1 MNAERADRRLAAILC
16 ADVASFSHM
25 MGEDEDG
32 TLAKLKVLHKKCFA
46 PRVAENRGRV
56 VKLMGDGALV
66 EFASVVDAVSCAI
79 AVQEDTATADEFN
92 DIALRIGIHVGEIIG
107 EGRDIY
113 GNGVNI
119 AARLQEVAKPGGIA
133 LSGRAYEHAVT
144 RFDSIFS
151 DGGQQT
157 LKNISRPVH
166 VYLSSPDSSAQVAAA
181 AKTRQNHALPDKP
194 SIAVLPFD
202 NMSDDPEQEYFADGV
217 VEAIT
222 ATLSRIKSF
231 FVIAR
236 NSAFAY
242 KGRAV
247 NIRQIGNEL
256 GVAYVLEGSVQKA
269 GNRLRITVQ
278 LIETAGGAH
287 LWAEKYDGAVDDVFD
302 LQDKITEQVAG
313 AMLPSIRSAE
323 VERSRRKRPQDLG
336 AYDYTMRAMPHVWMM
351 AHDEAQQA
359 LELLEKALKIDP
371 DYPLAQALKA
381 WCWAQH
387 SVYNWQEDTVG
398 ARTTALQSAEQAAN
412 QSSDDPLILAILG
425 AVHTFDSNYGAA
437 RVLLERALQL
447 DPNAA
452 WTLSRLGWLET
463 YTDRPEEA
471 EAYFQRAMRL
481 SPLDPMNFNNLVGLG
496 SARQVAGDDEGA
508 ASYFQRALQERP
520 NAHWVLRNLAPA
532 LLGAGRTDEAKAAAK
547 TLARA
552 YPTFTVSKFKEAMV
566 FSPAVLGRIG
576 KQLEDL
582 GFAP

>member
-1 MNAERADRRLAAILC
+1 MEPERADRRLAAILC
-16 ADVASFSHM
+16 ADVASFSYM
-25 MGEDEDG
+25 MGEDEEG
-32 TLAKLKVLHKKCFA
+32 TIAKLKTLHKKCFA
-46 PRVAENRGRV
+46 PRVAENRGRI

-79 AVQEDTATADEFN
+79 AVQEDTATADEFS
-92 DIALRIGIHVGEIIG
+92 DIALRIGVHVGEIIG

-157 LKNISRPVH
+157 LKNISQPVR
-166 VYLSSPDSSAQVAAA
+166 VYLSSPDSSAQIAAS
-181 AKTRQNHALPDKP
+181 AKTRQSHALPDKP
-194 SIAVLPFD
+194 SIAVLPFN

-242 KGRAV
+242 KGRAINV
-247 NIRQIGNEL
+247 RQIGNEL

-287 LWAEKYDGAVDDVFD
+287 LWAEKYDGAVDDIFD
-302 LQDKITEQVAG
+302 LQDQITEQVAG
-313 AMLPSIRSAE
+313 AMSPSIRTAE

-351 AHDEAQQA
+351 AKDDAQKA
-359 LELLEKALKIDP
+359 LELLEKALTIDP
-371 DYPLAQALKA
+371 DYPLALALKA

-387 SVYNWQEDTVG
+387 SVYNWQEDTLG
-398 ARTTALQSAEQAAN
+398 ARTIALDSAERAAN
-412 QSSDDPLILAILG
+412 ASSDDPLILAVLG
-425 AVHTFDSNYGAA
+425 AVHTFDRNYGAA

-463 YTDRPEEA
+463 YTDRPEKA
-471 EAYFQRAMRL
+471 EEYFQRAMRL

-496 SARQVAGDDEGA
+496 STRQVAGDDEGA
-508 ASYFQRALQERP
+508 ANYFLRALEERP

-532 LLGAGRTDEAKAAAK
+532 LLGAGRTQEAKASAV
-547 TLARA
+547 TLAKA

-566 FSPAVLGRIG
+566 FSPAVLDRIG
-576 KQLEDL
+576 KQLEEL
-582 GFAP
+582 GFEP

>member
-1 MNAERADRRLAAILC
+1 MVTERADRRLAAILC

-25 MGEDEDG
+25 MGEDEEG
-32 TLAKLKVLHKKCFA
+32 TLAKLKALHKNCFA
-46 PRVAENRGRV
+46 PRVAENRGRI

-79 AVQEDTATADEFN
+79 AVQEDTATVDAFS
-92 DIALRIGIHVGEIIG
+92 DIALRIGVHVGEIIG

-157 LKNISRPVH
+157 LKNISQPVR
-166 VYLSSPDSSAQVAAA
+166 VYLSSPDSSAQMAAA
-181 AKTRQNHALPDKP
+181 AKSNNSHALPDKP
-194 SIAVLPFD
+194 SIAVLPFN

-242 KGRAV
+242 KGRSV
-247 NIRQIGNEL
+247 NVRQIGNEL

-278 LIETAGGAH
+278 LIETSGGAH
-287 LWAEKYDGAVDDVFD
+287 LWAEKYDGALDDIFD

-323 VERSRRKRPQDLG
+323 VERSKRKRPQDLG
-336 AYDYTMRAMPHVWMM
+336 AYDYTMRAMPHVWML
-351 AHDEAQQA
+351 AHYDAREA
-359 LELLEKALKIDP
+359 LDLLEKALEIDP
-371 DYPLAQALKA
+371 EYPLAQALKA

-387 SVYNWQEDTVG
+387 SVYNWQEDTLG
-398 ARTTALQSAEQAAN
+398 ARHTALESAERAAN
-412 QSSDDPLILAILG
+412 ASSDDPLILAILG
-425 AVHTFDSNYGAA
+425 AVHTFDRNYGAA

-463 YTDRPEEA
+463 YTDRPERA

-496 SARQVAGDDEGA
+496 SARQVSGDDNGA
-508 ASYFQRALQERP
+508 ADYFLRALQERP
-520 NAHWVLRNLAPA
+520 NAHWVRRNLAPA
-532 LLGAGRTDEAKAAAK
+532 LLGAGRRHEAQDCADK
-547 TLARA
+547 LADA
-552 YPTFTVSKFKEAMV
+552 YPTFTVAKFKEAMV
-566 FSPAVLGRIG
+566 FSTTVLDRIG
-576 KQLEDL
+576 KQLEEL
-582 GFAP
+582 GFEP